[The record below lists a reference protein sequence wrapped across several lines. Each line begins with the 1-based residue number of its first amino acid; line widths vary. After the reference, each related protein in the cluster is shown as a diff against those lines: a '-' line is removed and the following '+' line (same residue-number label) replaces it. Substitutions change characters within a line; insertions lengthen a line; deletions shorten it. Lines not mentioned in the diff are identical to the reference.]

1 MATRK
6 QIEANRLNARKSTGP
21 RTPEGKRRSSLNALR
36 TGIDAKT
43 QVIHYEQE
51 ADLRRLQYEYSERF
65 HPTTPEQRML
75 VDTLVDCEWLLR
87 RFRTCEAE
95 IFVEGYPNLTY
106 TATAKAYLKM
116 ADPLARLQRRIDAT
130 QRNFRNALHELER
143 LQAEEEEALA
153 NEENQTEKPENGF
166 DPRSADNHPECFTI
180 PARPDPNA
188 PQPNSASPRDPLT
201 QRTS

>member
-21 RTPEGKRRSSLNALR
+21 RTPEGKRRSSQNALR
-36 TGIDAKT
+36 TGVDAKA

-51 ADLRRLQYEYSERF
+51 ADLRRLQSEYYNRF

-75 VDTLVDCEWLLR
+75 VDTLIDCEWLLR

-95 IFVEGYPNLTY
+95 IFVEANPDLSY
-106 TATAKAYLKM
+106 TSTGKAYLKM
-116 ADPLARLQRRIDAT
+116 AEPLARLQRRIDAT
-130 QRNFRNALHELER
+130 QRNFRHALHELER
-143 LQAEEEEALA
+143 LQSEEEEALA
-153 NEENQTEKPENGF
+153 NEEQQTENPEIGF
-166 DPRSADNHPECFTI
+166 DPRAAENHPECFTL
-180 PARPDPNA
+180 PARPSQNEPDSA
-188 PQPNSASPRDPLT
+188 PLKSPLT